1 MEISSIVYGII
12 GIVVSV
18 IVIATVLIPTIEGL
32 NLENGTY
39 MTLLGV
45 VATLTIIVPI
55 MLAVRMISGKA

>member
-18 IVIATVLIPTIEGL
+18 IVIATVLVPTVENL
-32 NLENGTY
+32 DLENSTY
-39 MTLLGV
+39 TTLLGV
-45 VATLTIIVPI
+45 VATLAIIVPI